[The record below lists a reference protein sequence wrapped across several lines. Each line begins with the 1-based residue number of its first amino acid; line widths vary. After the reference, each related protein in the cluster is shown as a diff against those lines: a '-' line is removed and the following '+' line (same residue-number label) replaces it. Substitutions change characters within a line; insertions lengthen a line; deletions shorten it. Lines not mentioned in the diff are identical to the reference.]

1 MMIDHDD
8 VGVDRPQ
15 AYASEKTRFK
25 VRTLLAQ
32 TSIRTRVDVAPER
45 QVLRQGR
52 KLCAVAGFSFADPA
66 RDFVKLIDLFQAGQ
80 HRRTLGALDAM
91 QTRVVVAA
99 LHDRGAKWFRQNV
112 VKERDVFVDQ

>member
-15 AYASEKTRFK
+15 AHASEKTRFK

-32 TSIRTRVDVAPER
+32 TSIRTRIDVTPER

-52 KLCAVAGFSFADPA
+52 KLRAIAGFSFADPM
-66 RDFVKLIDLFQAGQ
+66 RDFVKLIHLFQTGE
-80 HRRTLGALDAM
+80 HRHALGALDAM
-91 QTRVVVAA
+91 QARVVVAA
-99 LHDRGAKWFRQNV
+99 LHYRGAKWFRQNV
-112 VKERDVFVDQ
+112 VQKW